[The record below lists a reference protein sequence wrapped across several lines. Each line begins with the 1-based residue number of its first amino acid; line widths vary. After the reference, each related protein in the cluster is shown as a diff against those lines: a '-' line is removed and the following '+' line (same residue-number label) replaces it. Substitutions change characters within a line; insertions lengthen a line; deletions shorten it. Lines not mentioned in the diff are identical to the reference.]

1 VQGFQQQR
9 MLVSMRLHTEA
20 IGHAIEILEQPDD
33 VNRLD
38 ALRLAPACRQQRIP
52 VAAGDLPGFAAEP
65 MGEGQQRACR
75 LVYGRAAIIA
85 RNGLDGRIVGAF
97 QTEKLSVLGC
107 SILAAIGAGDERRQ
121 HLLVGA

>member
-1 VQGFQQQR
+1 MQGFQQQR
-9 MLVSMRLHTEA
+9 MLAPMRLHAEA
-20 IGHAIEILEQPDD
+20 VGHAIEVLEQPDD

-52 VAAGDLPGFAAEP
+52 VAAGDLPGLAAEP
-65 MGEGQQRACR
+65 MGEGQQRARR
-75 LVYGRAAIIA
+75 LVYGRATIIM
-85 RNGLDGRIVGAF
+85 RDGLDGRIVGAL

-107 SILAAIGAGDERRQ
+107 SILAAIGAGDQCRQ